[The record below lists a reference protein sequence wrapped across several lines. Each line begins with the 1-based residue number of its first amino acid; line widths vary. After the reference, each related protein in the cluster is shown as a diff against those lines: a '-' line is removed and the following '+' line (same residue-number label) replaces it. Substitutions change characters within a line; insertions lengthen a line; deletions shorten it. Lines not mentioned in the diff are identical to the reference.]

1 MHLEEELLRL
11 RAELEDMRTEQ
22 GDQQR
27 QLEHRLAR
35 FSDKLD
41 SLTRLVEQKTPT
53 DDNVLEKSAGTTPSI
68 IEATKNTVSETRVS
82 DITTASNN
90 EPESYSSV
98 KAGKQASSQI
108 STLLGEF
115 GTSLL
120 GPFAAITNQ
129 IKDFYRHY
137 QNKGLGP
144 VFLMTAAGIITLTL
158 GFGYLLQY
166 SINHWFSELAK
177 ALLGFTAANALLAGG
192 FFIRRKRPGMAGFG
206 SSLVG
211 LGLILNYLC
220 TYFIGPYFEL
230 IPASLSFILLLLITL
245 SGFALSMQLNTKVVA
260 IVALVGGSLAPI
272 MLLQGSQAP
281 LLYLPYLLLIGICS
295 LIQSRRLKW
304 PVLMEVATLLHI
316 ACIEAVT
323 LYLWVPSE
331 SLNWQEITALISVNG
346 IFYVYGLTG
355 LLWAD
360 IGWNE
365 RLSKRILV
373 MPFALMAFIL
383 IALSQLTNYNG
394 EIFLVNGLIC
404 TLLFNIFRGHKQIRA
419 LLLVFSGSFFG
430 FAAFNLI
437 SQDYL
442 GHTLLL
448 EGLLLLW
455 LGCKEGFTSV
465 RAEAYLLITIGVTLN
480 IIGIGSALAH
490 THVTLADFASFGF
503 PLITLLLSTTAVFT
517 CIHLMTQPAVRIPFA
532 ARSKEPELNF
542 IELKILVMFKEL
554 LSLKYSA
561 SLLFISYLVSDD
573 YFFSILPL
581 ISVLMLHLA
590 AKDRLR
596 FTEILAWLLLL
607 PLLGQIAFGIID
619 VGSFS
624 FTKQPIYA
632 QLARVELFLSL
643 LLSYY
648 WYRRYY
654 EGSVIIKVAYWLQIG
669 CYLALP
675 LLFLPKVIRSFEEYL
690 SIALWASCFIS
701 LGLAHFV
708 RHRSLIYESQLLTV
722 SAILITAA
730 SCLAEIW
737 QGLVALTIGAVF
749 MLFLLKY
756 YRNLSRLWQVQ
767 LKLQCYL
774 SLFYFALVIGVIVKT
789 LLNLWP
795 VDFSYS
801 DWSIIAVILC
811 GYFTLLMSRKPVP
824 ESLRAGYTV
833 GYALVFACAVSPLLI
848 HMELGLGKDY
858 FSMTADKLLL
868 NLAEAASL
876 IILLKL
882 ILANGLA
889 IRVHRKM
896 VPLNVLFW
904 GWHIL
909 LSMTYLSW
917 SYQLPTG
924 IAEPLSAILMVIHGC
939 CLMFISL
946 RPAQEQLIKLAA
958 GLFALTCFKV
968 ILIDMAAFELIQ
980 KIVAF
985 MVIGSILLTVSYF
998 YQKARYRQLAVTS

>member
-11 RAELEDMRTEQ
+11 RAELEDMRAEQ

-27 QLEHRLAR
+27 QLEHRLAS

-41 SLTRLVEQKTPT
+41 SLTLLAQQKTVTGDNTLAPT
-53 DDNVLEKSAGTTPSI
+53 CTTTSEISGT
-68 IEATKNTVSETRVS
+68 ENKASEIRLS
-82 DITTASNN
+82 DIKTANNN
-90 EPESYSSV
+90 EPESHSSV
-98 KAGKQASSQI
+98 KAGNQSKQASSLI

-120 GPFAAITNQ
+120 GPFAAITHQ

-137 QNKGLGP
+137 RDKGLGP
-144 VFLMTAAGIITLTL
+144 VFLMTIAGIITLTL

-177 ALLGFTAANALLAGG
+177 ALLGFTTANALLAGG
-192 FFIRRKRPGMAGFG
+192 IFIRRKRPGMADYG
-206 SSLVG
+206 SGLVG

-230 IPASLSFILLLLITL
+230 IPASLSFFLLLLITMA
-245 SGFALSMQLNTKVVA
+245 GFALSMKLNTKVVA
-260 IVALVGGSLAPI
+260 IVALLGGSLAPI

-281 LLYLPYLLLIGICS
+281 QLYLPYLLLIGICS

-331 SLNWQEITALISVNG
+331 TLDWQEITALLSVNG

-360 IGWNE
+360 IE
-365 RLSKRILV
+365 EDDKLSKRILA

-383 IALSQLTNYNG
+383 ISLGQLTDFNG
-394 EIFLVNGLIC
+394 EIFLINGLIC
-404 TLLFNIFRGHKQIRA
+404 ALLFKMFSGHRQISA
-419 LLLVFSGSFFG
+419 LLLVFAGSFFG
-430 FAAFNLI
+430 FAALNLI

-455 LGCKEGFTSV
+455 LGCKENFTSV
-465 RAEAYLLITIGVTLN
+465 RTEAYLLITIGITLN
-480 IIGIGSALAH
+480 IIGIGSALTH

-503 PLITLLLSTTAVFT
+503 PLLTLLISTAAVFMSIT
-517 CIHLMTQPAVRIPFA
+517 LMTQSDVRK
-532 ARSKEPELNF
+532 SPELNYY
-542 IELKILVMFKEL
+542 EDKILVIFKEV
-554 LSLKYSA
+554 LSLKYCA
-561 SLLFISYLVSDD
+561 SLFFVSYLISND
-573 YFFSILPL
+573 YFLSILPL

-590 AKDRLR
+590 AKDKLR

-607 PLLGQIAFGIID
+607 PLLGQIVFGILD
-619 VGSFS
+619 VNSFS
-624 FTKQPIYA
+624 FTKQPLYA

-654 EGSVIIKVAYWLQIG
+654 TSSVIIRAAYWLQIG
-669 CYLALP
+669 CYLVLP
-675 LLFLPKVIRSFEEYL
+675 LLFLPKVIRSFEDYL
-690 SIALWASCFIS
+690 SIALWISCFIS
-701 LGLAHFV
+701 LGLARYV
-708 RHRSLIYESQLLTV
+708 RHRALIFEAQLLTV

-730 SCLAEIW
+730 SCLAEVW
-737 QGLVALTIGAVF
+737 QGLAALTIGAGF
-749 MLFLLKY
+749 MLFILINY
-756 YRNLSRLWQVQ
+756 QNLSRLWRIM
-767 LKLQCYL
+767 LKQQWHL
-774 SLFYFALVIGVIVKT
+774 SPFYFALVIAVAVKT
-789 LLNLWP
+789 FLDLLP
-795 VDFSYS
+795 YSFSNAG
-801 DWSIIAVILC
+801 WSIVAVTLC

-824 ESLRAGYTV
+824 EPLLRGYTAA
-833 GYALVFACAVSPLLI
+833 YALVFACAVSPLLI
-848 HMELGLGKDY
+848 HAELALSP
-858 FSMTADKLLL
+858 FSMNLDNLML
-868 NLAEAASL
+868 NLAEAGSL
-876 IILLKL
+876 FILAKL

-889 IRVHRKM
+889 IRFHRKA
-896 VPLNVLFW
+896 VPLNVLHW

-909 LSMTYLSW
+909 LALSYLVW
-917 SYQLPTG
+917 SYQFPTG
-924 IAEPLSAILMVIHGC
+924 VAGPLSAILMVIHGSG
-939 CLMFISL
+939 LMFISL
-946 RPAQEQLIKLAA
+946 RPAQGQIIKLAA
-958 GLFALTCFKV
+958 GLFALTCIKV
-968 ILIDMAAFELIQ
+968 LLIDMAAFELVQ

-998 YQKARYRQLAVTS
+998 YQKARYRQLVLSESVE